1 MWPHERSLVKQFA
14 GKPFAVIGVNISEPN
29 PSALKKLV
37 EKENLT
43 WRSFSDPRTSEGLG
57 AISKKWNL
65 AGTPTIYL
73 IDHKGVIRY
82 KWLGGARAKVI
93 DKAVEELI
101 QEAEAG
107 VRSRSSQE
115 KGIR

>member
-1 MWPHERSLVKQFA
+1 MWPHERSLVKQLA

-29 PSALKKLV
+29 PAALKKVV

-43 WRSFSDPRTSEGLG
+43 WRSFSDPRTSEALG

-73 IDHKGVIRY
+73 IDHKGVIRH
-82 KWLGGARAKVI
+82 KWVGGASANLI
-93 DKAVEELI
+93 DNAVEKLI
-101 QEAEAG
+101 QEVEGGA
-107 VRSRSSQE
+107 
-115 KGIR
+115 K

>member
-1 MWPHERSLVKQFA
+1 MWPHERSLVKHLT
-14 GKPFAVIGVNISEPN
+14 GKPFAVIGVNISETTT
-29 PSALKKLV
+29 SALKKLM

-65 AGTPTIYL
+65 AATPTIYL
-73 IDHKGVIRY
+73 IDYKGVIRH
-82 KWLGGARAKVI
+82 KWLGGAGQKVI
-93 DKAVEELI
+93 DKAVEELL
-101 QEAEAG
+101 QQVDAG
-107 VRSRSSQE
+107 VKKRPGQE

>member
-1 MWPHERSLVKQFA
+1 MWPHERSLVKQLA
-14 GKPFAVIGVNISEPN
+14 GKPFAVIGVNISEAN
-29 PSALKKLV
+29 TKALKKVV

-73 IDHKGVIRY
+73 IDHKGVIRH

-93 DKAVEELI
+93 DHAVEELMR
-101 QEAEAG
+101 EVETG
-107 VRSRSSQE
+107 V
-115 KGIR
+115 K